1 MSTHAR
7 LDWGIQ
13 AHAAQRERVW
23 LLASGDA
30 HSTPG
35 ADGDVPETWVSAF
48 LFAPLLAGMCSG
60 LSYWTPQVDHL
71 QARLRRAPVAGPI
84 EMHNYAAPGASV
96 REDLPGQVARFVEEI
111 TYVPT
116 PQGPAPAIHPNKG
129 TYGESGLGRCPGGC
143 IS

>member
-1 MSTHAR
+1 M
-7 LDWGIQ
+7 
-13 AHAAQRERVW
+13 
-23 LLASGDA
+23 
-30 HSTPG
+30 
-35 ADGDVPETWVSAF
+35 PETWVSASW
-48 LFAPLLAGMCSG
+48 FADALVPVRSG

-84 EMHNYAAPGASV
+84 EMHNYAAPGASA
-96 REDLPGQVARFVEEI
+96 REDLAGQVARFVEEI

-129 TYGESGLGRCPGGC
+129 TYGESGFGRCPGGY